1 MTRRRLRTVVAPVA
15 VLVVLLAVYISL
27 DVQVHWFLH
36 LFLGGSA
43 ALLVATVVGLVT
55 GHFAQAL
62 PVITVG
68 AIINAIPDVLYLYFH
83 VAHRPWMDIFQWHV
97 EAHFMPGFPVSWYLI
112 FLLALGVYFITQVVP
127 HAKPVLRAAPLGV
140 LVITIAG
147 ATLDAHQRVP
157 AGLMTHH
164 SGYLLGWVGPVVATA
179 LFVALLRGKPSPA
192 SVPARVASRTG

>member
-97 EAHFMPGFPVSWYLI
+97 EAHFMPGFPGSWYLI
-112 FLLALGVYFITQVVP
+112 FLLALGAYYAAQVIP
-127 HAKPVLRAAPLGV
+127 SARSVLRAAPLGAV
-140 LVITIAG
+140 FVAINIAVI
-147 ATLDAHQRVP
+147 DAHRHVP
-157 AGLMTHH
+157 AGVMTHH
-164 SGYLLGWVGPVVATA
+164 AGYLTGWISPVIAIACFVLLLGIRPSGGRIHEV
-179 LFVALLRGKPSPA
+179 RGF
-192 SVPARVASRTG
+192 